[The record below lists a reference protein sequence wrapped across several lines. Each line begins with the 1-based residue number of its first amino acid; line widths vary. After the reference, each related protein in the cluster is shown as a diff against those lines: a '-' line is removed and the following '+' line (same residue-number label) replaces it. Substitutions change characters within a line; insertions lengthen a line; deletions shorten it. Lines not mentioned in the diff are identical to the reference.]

1 MATAPTLPPPP
12 PKLKPVAVPA
22 LDAKLGKGPG
32 KIGVLAFGVV
42 LIIGVIYAGS
52 SLASDLSGVHNTSIL
67 PYLLLGLALLVA
79 LGFEFVNGFHDTA
92 NAVATV
98 LYTHSLE
105 PHIAVCGRAC
115 GTFSAS

>member
-12 PKLKPVAVPA
+12 SKLKPVAVPA

-52 SLASDLSGVHNTSIL
+52 SLGRICRVSTTLRFCRISCLAS
-67 PYLLLGLALLVA
+67 P
-79 LGFEFVNGFHDTA
+79 
-92 NAVATV
+92 
-98 LYTHSLE
+98 
-105 PHIAVCGRAC
+105 CW
-115 GTFSAS
+115 